1 MNLLI
6 CRTRSRAALA
16 AALSGL
22 TTFAAGAVYAHGDA
36 VEETVTPLMKQ
47 AIPEISGKNV
57 LIATVDF
64 APSQASTAHRHPGS
78 LFAYVLEG
86 TVESQLA
93 GAPLESYKQGESWYE
108 PPGASHLIARNPSK
122 SKPARLLI
130 FTFAAE
136 GEPVKLPLK

>member
-78 LFAYVLEG
+78 LCGYVLEG

-93 GAPLESYKQGESWYE
+93 GAPLKSYKQGESWYE